1 MPKTAAGAFPRG
13 GAIFFVLLF
22 NALLAL
28 AEMTA
33 AFSSKPILLKHK
45 SFSFYRPAA
54 YAIAQ
59 TVVDVPLVF
68 IQVILFNVLIYWMGG
83 LAATASQFFISCLI
97 IWLVTMGTYAYF
109 RAISAL
115 CKTLD
120 DATRFT
126 GLSIQIL
133 VVYTGYLIR
142 ESLHWQSHSLH

>member
-1 MPKTAAGAFPRG
+1 MGSLFFQMPKSVLGAFPRG

-68 IQVILFNVLIYWMGG
+68 IQVVLFNVIIYWMGG
-83 LAATASQFFISCLI
+83 VSHTDSWFRTIHLADI
-97 IWLVTMGTYAYF
+97 
-109 RAISAL
+109 
-115 CKTLD
+115 D
-120 DATRFT
+120 P
-126 GLSIQIL
+126 
-133 VVYTGYLIR
+133 
-142 ESLHWQSHSLH
+142 SLRTVLLNSSSRV

>member
-1 MPKTAAGAFPRG
+1 MPKTTLGAFPRG

-68 IQVILFNVLIYWMGG
+68 IQVMLFNIIIYWMGG
-83 LAATASQFFISCLI
+83 VSHLA
-97 IWLVTMGTYAYF
+97 
-109 RAISAL
+109 
-115 CKTLD
+115 
-120 DATRFT
+120 
-126 GLSIQIL
+126 
-133 VVYTGYLIR
+133 
-142 ESLHWQSHSLH
+142 